1 MIKKSLITL
10 TLISTNIYAAT
21 TNGISSNPFDFI
33 PPGFIVVDKS
43 IGDLNKDKQEDYVF
57 IVKGTD
63 KANIVKDRFDK
74 FVDRNRRGIIIA
86 FKKGQN
92 YELVAKNMDCF
103 SSENEDGGVYFAP
116 ELSVDTN
123 KGNLNVSYGHG
134 RYGYWSYTFRFQNS
148 KFEMIG
154 YDSSED
160 SGPVVDKV
168 TSINF
173 STKKMLIKTNTNPNA
188 ESGEE
193 RFKEIWQKISVNQ
206 LIKLDEIKDFDELYS
221 DSLLELY
228 K

>member
-33 PPGFIVVDKS
+33 PPGFIVADKS
-43 IGDLNKDKQEDYVF
+43 NGDLNKDKQEDYVF

-63 KANIVKDRFDK
+63 KENIVKDRFDK

-92 YELVAKNMDCF
+92 YELAAKNMDCF
-103 SSENEDGGVYFAP
+103 SSENEDGGVYFSP

-173 STKKMLIKTNTNPNA
+173 STKKMLIKT
-188 ESGEE
+188 
-193 RFKEIWQKISVNQ
+193 
-206 LIKLDEIKDFDELYS
+206 
-221 DSLLELY
+221 
-228 K
+228 